1 MKLDPITLEVLNHKL
16 TAIAEEMCLT
26 LQRTGKTLYVKE
38 TADFACAI
46 ADLDGKFFA
55 YPNDMGVSGFVGLD
69 CLPTIGAVGALSE
82 GDVIITNDPYR
93 SEGLATQL
101 PDVQV
106 IAPFFSEGKIIAYGW
121 AFLHASDLGGN
132 VPSSISPRNNTIYQ
146 EGLQIAPLKLLDQGR
161 WNTTL
166 LTLLRNNVRDPDS
179 MVGDL
184 NAMVAALEKG
194 RRRVSEVIAQHGAA
208 QFLQAQSDLLEY
220 SERRAIDVL
229 RRIPE
234 QSYTFTDYLDD
245 EAGVGWPVRIKLTL
259 KRDRDQVALDFTGTD
274 VQSHYALNIASNGK
288 PHSWVVL
295 RLLIFICSLDDSIP
309 INYGLVRPIR
319 VRSQPGSLVY
329 AVRPAAV
336 GVRHASAVRV
346 SDTLNGALALALP
359 EVMPAASGGTIVPVV
374 VAEAKADG
382 SNNVQVVEPLVGGT
396 DARKGADGTDGRDS
410 SISNLSNNPVEAV
423 EAELG
428 IRILRYGLRP
438 DSGGPGQW
446 RGGCGQVLKFEL
458 RSETAELLARG
469 MERLR
474 YQPWGAAGGWPG
486 LPMEVMLNPDH
497 PQAQRIE
504 TINVLALQQG
514 DVIEFRTPGGGGW
527 GDPLQRPVAHVQQ
540 DLILGLVS
548 PAYAHRYYG
557 VVVNADGTIDAEQT
571 AQRRQSRK
579 IASKATVAQIHHGA
593 FRQWWDSVL
602 PEAQLDT
609 LIQVL
614 FQAPPIARYRLRN
627 AFFQEVFGSD
637 HIHAVRDYQSVA
649 SATIQ
654 QAVTPAIERLQQ
666 QFFPIK

>member
-69 CLPTIGAVGALSE
+69 CLPTIEAVGELAE

-93 SEGLATQL
+93 SQGLATHL

-146 EGLQIAPLKLLDQGR
+146 EGLQIAPLKLLEQGR
-161 WNTTL
+161 WNTTF

-179 MVGDL
+179 MVGAL

-194 RRRVSEVIAQHGAA
+194 RHRVNEVIAQHGVG

-220 SERRAIDVL
+220 SERRASDVL
-229 RRIPE
+229 RSIPE
-234 QSYTFTDYLDD
+234 QSFTFTDYLDD
-245 EAGVGWPVRIKLTL
+245 EAGVGWPLRIKLTL
-259 KRDRDQVALDFTGTD
+259 TRQGDQVMLDFTGTD
-274 VQSHYALNIASNGK
+274 IQSHYALNIASNGK

-309 INYGLVRPIR
+309 INYGIVRPIR
-319 VRSQPGSLVY
+319 VNSQAGSLVY

-346 SDTLNGALALALP
+346 SDSLNGALALALP
-359 EVMPAASGGTIVPVV
+359 ELMPAASGGTIVPVV

-396 DARKGADGTDGRDS
+396 GARKGADGTDGRDS

-438 DSGGPGQW
+438 DPGGPGQW
-446 RGGCGQVLKFEL
+446 RGGCGQVLRFEL
-458 RSETAELLARG
+458 LSEAAELLARG

-474 YQPWGAAGGWPG
+474 YQPWGAMGGLPG
-486 LPMEVMLNPDH
+486 MPMEVVLNPDTTKA
-497 PQAQRIE
+497 QAIA

-527 GDPLQRPVAHVQQ
+527 GDPLQRPVEAVQQ
-540 DLILGLVS
+540 DVRLGLVTVEH
-548 PAYAHRYYG
+548 ALENYG
-557 VVVNADGTIDAEQT
+557 VVMNADGSVNIEQT
-571 AQRRQSRK
+571 DTQRQSRQ
-579 IASKATVAQIHHGA
+579 ANNAAVLTQINHGA

-602 PEAQLDT
+602 PEAELDS

-614 FQAPPIARYRLRN
+614 FNAPPIARNRLRN
-627 AFFQEVFGSD
+627 SFFQAVFGED
-637 HIHAVRDYQSVA
+637 HMHAVRNYQSQA
-649 SATIQ
+649 AAPLQ
-654 QAVTPAIERLQQ
+654 QAAHQALKRLQQ
-666 QFFPIK
+666 QFLYD